1 MTYLQLVNKVLTR
14 LREDTVD
21 TVSQNT
27 YSALVGE
34 FVNDAKRIVEDAWD
48 WSALR
53 TTLTVT
59 TTAEIFNYSLTGSG
73 NRIELLDVINDSSN
87 FFMKYRDS
95 HWFNKTFLVDE
106 PASGSPVYYGFNG
119 VDVNGDTAVDLS
131 PIPDAAYSLRF
142 NCILRTPELSADT
155 DEVTIPTLPIIH
167 LAVGLA
173 VAERGEAGGQSAAEL
188 LSFAKSLL
196 NDAIALDAGKH
207 PEELIYQ
214 AV

>member
-1 MTYLQLVNKVLTR
+1 MTYLEIVNKVLRR

-34 FVNDAKRIVEDAWD
+34 FVNDAKRMVEDAWD

-59 TTAEIFNYSLTGSG
+59 TSSDIFNYVLTGSG
-73 NRIELLDVINDSSN
+73 NRIELLDVVNDTSN
-87 FFMKYRDS
+87 FFMKYRDQ

-106 PASGSPVYYGFNG
+106 PATGSPMYYCFNG
-119 VDVNGDTAVDLS
+119 VDANGDTAVDLS
-131 PIPDAAYSLRF
+131 PIPDSTYSLRF
-142 NCILRTPELSADT
+142 NAILRTPELSADT
-155 DEVTIPTLPIIH
+155 DEVLIPTLPIIH
-167 LAVGLA
+167 MATALAI
-173 VAERGEAGGQSAAEL
+173 AERGESGGKSAAEALIIADRL
-188 LSFAKSLL
+188 LS
-196 NDAIALDAGKH
+196 DAIALDAYKH
-207 PEELIYQ
+207 PEELVYQ

>member
-1 MTYLQLVNKVLTR
+1 MTYLEIVNKVLRR

-34 FVNDAKRIVEDAWD
+34 FVNDAKRMVEDAWD

-59 TTAEIFNYSLTGSG
+59 TSSDIFNYVLTGSG
-73 NRIELLDVINDSSN
+73 NRIELLDVVNDTSN
-87 FFMKYRDS
+87 FFMKYRDQ

-106 PASGSPVYYGFNG
+106 PATGSPMYYCFNG
-119 VDVNGDTAVDLS
+119 IDANGDTAVDLS
-131 PIPDAAYSLRF
+131 PIPDSAYSLRF
-142 NCILRTPELSADT
+142 NAILRAPELSTDT
-155 DEVTIPTLPIIH
+155 DVVLIPTLPIVH
-167 LAVGLA
+167 MATALAI
-173 VAERGEAGGQSAAEL
+173 AERGESGGQSAAEAL
-188 LSFAKSLL
+188 LIADRMLS
-196 NDAIALDAGKH
+196 DAIALDAYKH
-207 PEELIYQ
+207 PEELVYT